1 MHAHILRPK
10 LYIPR
15 IKHEIIFLFLLLLFN
30 WYETKMKSKSVKA
43 VEI

>member
-15 IKHEIIFLFLLLLFN
+15 IKHEIIFLFLLLFN
-30 WYETKMKSKSVKA
+30 WYETKIKSKSVKA